1 MNWQPKIFFKNGSP
15 TTTMGLG
22 ITQSMNKSTLFG
34 DQSSSS
40 RVERLKNEALLSY
53 KLSQPKSGP
62 VKNETEKN
70 SRNDALTRV
79 RAGGYVPPAVTKIL
93 R

>member
-1 MNWQPKIFFKNGSP
+1 MNWQPNFFFNNGSP
-15 TTTMGLG
+15 STTMGLG
-22 ITQSMNKSTLFG
+22 TTQSMNKSTLFG

-40 RVERLKNEALLSY
+40 RVERLKNNALREY

-62 VKNETEKN
+62 VKNETERN

-79 RAGGYVPPAVTKIL
+79 RAGGYMPPKL
-93 R
+93 HR